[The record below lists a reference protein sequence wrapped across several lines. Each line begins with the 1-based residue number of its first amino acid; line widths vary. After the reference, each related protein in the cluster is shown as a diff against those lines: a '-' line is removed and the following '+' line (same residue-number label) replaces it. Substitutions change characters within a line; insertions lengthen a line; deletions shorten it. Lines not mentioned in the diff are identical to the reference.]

1 MQFDVIIGNPPY
13 QMADGGGEGSSAI
26 PLYHQFVEQ
35 AKKLEPKQ
43 VVMVIPA
50 RWYSGG
56 KGLDEFRDDMLTD
69 GKLAEIH
76 DFQETSLVF
85 PNVNIRGGICFF
97 RWSQSHSGATKVT
110 NYSKDH
116 PPTVLNRQVLESG
129 ISTFVRYNEAISILK
144 KVRKFNEETY
154 SNRVQS
160 RNPYGIPSNFEIK
173 KIQLF
178 YLGVAEVLQ
187 QIKLFMFRKIKLS
200 LIRTIKTKLKFLYP
214 RLVQEEMSTHILYS
228 LLH

>member
-26 PLYHQFVEQ
+26 PIYHKFVEQ

-56 KGLDEFRDDMLTD
+56 KGLDEFRDAMLTD
-69 GKLAEIH
+69 AKLAEIH
-76 DFQETSLVF
+76 DFQETSLAF

-97 RWSQSHSGATKVT
+97 LWSQAHSGDTKVT
-110 NYSKDH
+110 NYSKDQ
-116 PPTVLNRQVLESG
+116 PPSTVYRQVLETG
-129 ISTFVRYNEAISILK
+129 ISTFVRNNEAISILK

-154 SNRVQS
+154 NNRV
-160 RNPYGIPSNFEIK
+160 RNNKDI
-173 KIQLF
+173 
-178 YLGVAEVLQ
+178 
-187 QIKLFMFRKIKLS
+187 
-200 LIRTIKTKLKFLYP
+200 
-214 RLVQEEMSTHILYS
+214 ILYLYYTSICLFLPQAIIEILPSSCFFSGGTCRIPCFHIIFTS
-228 LLH
+228 LAKQ